1 MKLRKDSLI
10 WRYKWF
16 FLTTLILIAASF
28 LYANYTSETAPGM
41 LIRLIRTIAV
51 ILGLFIL
58 SLLVMLIASA
68 VKSIEENG
76 SALKKVREQLEK
88 NRIELENIKKNT
100 YLSETAKSIAFRDID
115 LQALRE
121 AVIDKLHRQDF
132 ENTYQLLNEI
142 SQQPRYLELANKLKT
157 QADAYQN
164 ATDKEREN
172 QIIEHIEKLLEEKQW
187 ALASSQ
193 IERLIQSFPQSQKAL
208 DMRQKLFSKKQER
221 KKVLLTAWD
230 DAVKRQDTDRSI
242 EILRELDLFLTPN
255 EALALQ
261 EAASDVFRN
270 KLHGLGVQ
278 FSLAVSENRWGN
290 ALQVGK
296 QIMDNFPNSR
306 MAQEIKEKKDILE
319 KRVKQNA

>member
-1 MKLRKDSLI
+1 MKLRKDSLV

-16 FLTTLILIAASF
+16 FLTSLILIAASF
-28 LYANYTSETAPGM
+28 FYASYTSETASGM
-41 LIRLIRTIAV
+41 LIRLIRTIAI
-51 ILGLFIL
+51 ILALFIL
-58 SLLVMLIASA
+58 SLLVMLIVSA

-76 SALKKVREQLEK
+76 SALKKIREQLEK
-88 NRIELENIKKNT
+88 NRVELEGIKKNT
-100 YLSETAKSIAFRDID
+100 YMSETAKSIAFRDID
-115 LQALRE
+115 IQVLRE

-142 SQQPRYLELANKLKT
+142 SEQPRYLHLANKLKI

-172 QIIEHIEKLLEEKQW
+172 QIIEHIKKLLEEKQW

-208 DMRQKLFSKKQER
+208 DMRQKLFAKKQER

-230 DAVKRQDTDRSI
+230 DAVKRQDTDRSL

-261 EAASDVFRN
+261 EAARDVFRN
-270 KLHGLGVQ
+270 KLHGMGVQ
-278 FSLAVSENRWGN
+278 FSLAVSENRWKH

-296 QIMDNFPNSR
+296 QIMDDFPNSR

-319 KRVKQNA
+319 KRVKQNV